1 MDETTTVMQDTP
13 ESATLNVENST
24 TEVAAEQDS
33 VDIEN
38 LKVELEKARKVAEI
52 AEKKRLEA
60 EKAIEATKRENSKL
74 KKATQT
80 DAEQLAEQQKELEE
94 KARQYDI
101 QRNSLSAEKILVGA
115 NLDKDDYEEAL
126 GLIVSE
132 DAERTE
138 AIAQWMVD
146 ILGKQTK
153 LAAKTEREKVLKET
167 PRPPTGGTEETDPFV
182 VGFTKG

>member
-1 MDETTTVMQDTP
+1 MDETTTVVQEAPAPEQPDVEAASAETAPEQDTIDV
-13 ESATLNVENST
+13 ESLQT
-24 TEVAAEQDS
+24 
-33 VDIEN
+33 
-38 LKVELEKARKVAEI
+38 ELEKARKAAEI
-52 AEKKRLEA
+52 AEKKRIDA

-115 NLDKDDYEEAL
+115 NLEKDDYEEAL
-126 GLIVSE
+126 SLIVSE

-153 LAAKTEREKVLKET
+153 IAAKTEREKVLKET

-182 VGFTKG
+182 AGFKEG

>member
-1 MDETTTVMQDTP
+1 MDETTTVAQETQNSMSADTETTSTETMQEQDIVD
-13 ESATLNVENST
+13 VENLQ
-24 TEVAAEQDS
+24 A
-33 VDIEN
+33 
-38 LKVELEKARKVAEI
+38 ELEKARKVAEI
-52 AEKKRLEA
+52 AEKKQLEA

-80 DAEQLAEQQKELEE
+80 DAEQLAEQQEELEE

-182 VGFTKG
+182 AGFMKG